1 MKVKRFKINV
11 PEQIVGMSF
20 NDAKKYCLNEGY
32 QLLHKNDETSL
43 DITYIITVD
52 KVDNNGNI
60 EKAKYGK

>member
-1 MKVKRFKINV
+1 
-11 PEQIVGMSF
+11 MSF